1 MARLRV
7 EDVFVLPGRGLAV
20 TGRLYQGD
28 VAAGDQLW
36 LLGAGVRRAVTV
48 CEVERFRVCF
58 GGHGG
63 DGADVG
69 LLLAEVTESEVRRG
83 MMLSS
88 DGAPAAE
95 RQPVRGRTTG

>member
-1 MARLRV
+1 M
-7 EDVFVLPGRGLAV
+7 
-20 TGRLYQGD
+20 
-28 VAAGDQLW
+28 
-36 LLGAGVRRAVTV
+36 
-48 CEVERFRVCF
+48 ERFRVCF
-58 GGHGG
+58 GGLGG
-63 DGADVG
+63 DDADVG